1 MRVFSLLCAM
11 PHIILIGFM
20 GSGKTTLGA
29 SLAAHLE
36 REFIDSD
43 QYIEERTGMSISQI
57 FETVGEQSFR
67 ALEQDAVRAFFDKNE
82 CVISVGGG
90 LPEIQGMMSMLNTLG
105 TTIFLEVS
113 EEELFRRLL
122 LVKENRPLL
131 KSLSELE
138 LRNFVKERY
147 DRRKMMYKQ
156 AKVIVSS
163 DSISV
168 SDLLKKLHHAE

>member
-1 MRVFSLLCAM
+1 MRHF
-11 PHIILIGFM
+11 ILIGFM

-29 SLAAHLE
+29 SLADHLE

-43 QYIEERTGMSISQI
+43 RYIEERTGMSVSQI
-57 FETVGEQSFR
+57 FETEGEQNFR
-67 ALEQDAVRAFFDKNE
+67 ELEQDAVRAFFDKDE

-90 LPEIQGMMSMLNTLG
+90 LPEIPGMMEQLNALG

-113 EEELFRRLL
+113 EEELIRRLL
-122 LVKENRPLL
+122 FKNENRPLL
-131 KSLSELE
+131 KSLSEPE

-147 DRRKMMYKQ
+147 DRRKKMYKQ
-156 AKVIVSS
+156 AKFIVSS

-168 SDLLKKLHHAE
+168 SDLLKKLRHAE